1 MLRKVASKVAW
12 VGRTASMVFGL
23 ALVLALLFGVASMAF
38 ADNGQP
44 FLLGR
49 LTNTATA
56 ITKLT
61 GNVTGGP
68 ALQVANPNTA
78 TGSKGLQVNVT
89 EGKTPI
95 QVNPT
100 AGKATNLNADK
111 LDGKDFG
118 AFNAVELFDHRSGP
132 LPLES
137 TFTSEGGTLI
147 FFASGTGFRDSD
159 NTRFAGA
166 IAMNLVIDT
175 GSVIYTEQQSITIN
189 EQDHRE
195 PVVSEAN
202 VFAGLP
208 AGEHTV
214 RLTPAYGSDCNTD
227 SERFTT
233 YCTSTSTNDRFSVT
247 VLEIP
252 D

>member
-1 MLRKVASKVAW
+1 MIRSVASKVAW

-23 ALVLALLFGVASMAF
+23 ALVLALVLGVASMALG
-38 ADNGQP
+38 ANGQAWI
-44 FLLGR
+44 LGQA
-49 LTNTATA
+49 NVATA
-56 ITKLT
+56 ITSL
-61 GNVTGGP
+61 GGTGGVNGP
-68 ALQVANPNTA
+68 MVRITNNDADANDTALDLRVQSGEAPMRVNSATKVA
-78 TGSKGLQVNVT
+78 S
-89 EGKTPI
+89 
-95 QVNPT
+95 
-100 AGKATNLNADK
+100 LNADR

-118 AFNAVELFDHRSGP
+118 AFNAVEVFDHRSGP